1 MKAWGNSNSLVTDI
15 QQSKPR
21 DAGERE
27 SYETV
32 RPIATIE
39 PPSLTASQLP
49 SFNRLLL

>member
-1 MKAWGNSNSLVTDI
+1 MKAWGSLNLSVTDV

-21 DAGERE
+21 DAGERKSCE
-27 SYETV
+27 LG

-39 PPSLTASQLP
+39 LFSLPASQLP